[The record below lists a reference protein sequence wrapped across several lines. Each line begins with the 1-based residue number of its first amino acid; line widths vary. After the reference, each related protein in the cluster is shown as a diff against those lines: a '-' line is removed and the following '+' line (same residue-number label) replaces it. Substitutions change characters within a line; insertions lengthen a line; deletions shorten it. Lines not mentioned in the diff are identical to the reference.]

1 MLTHCTVSPQESCT
15 CTRSQFS
22 SCFTIFRYPQ
32 TYNSKYSF
40 IISFPKYSLNA
51 TFMEQWIGQAK
62 ALFLCGF
69 YFNWREISAW
79 LKRQITNLNTEGRH
93 VYTKG
98 SQSLLN
104 SIGNNFSNDCGNVQD
119 SPLKVWINILRADI
133 FIRESEFNAV
143 VLMIE
148 ILIQL
153 WPTLNEVKMTE
164 TTLV

>member
-1 MLTHCTVSPQESCT
+1 M
-15 CTRSQFS
+15 
-22 SCFTIFRYPQ
+22 
-32 TYNSKYSF
+32 
-40 IISFPKYSLNA
+40 
-51 TFMEQWIGQAK
+51 
-62 ALFLCGF
+62 
-69 YFNWREISAW
+69 
-79 LKRQITNLNTEGRH
+79 
-93 VYTKG
+93 
-98 SQSLLN
+98 LN